1 MSKAAVLV
9 VDVQIGL
16 VTGAYAEKEIL
27 ENINQTIR
35 RLRKSNGVVVFIQHC
50 HSTYEPMMIGNSG
63 WKLHPSLDV
72 KDNDLFVEKEAS
84 DSFYETSLDDVLRA
98 NDIGHVYVTG
108 LQTEFCVDTTCRSA
122 LSRGYSVTLVS
133 DAHTTGDSHLSA
145 AAIIDHHNKVL
156 SNLAHPERKID
167 VKSSG
172 EI

>member
-63 WKLHPSLDV
+63 WELHPSLDV
-72 KDNDLFVEKEAS
+72 KDDDFFVEKEAS
-84 DSFYETSLDDVLRA
+84 DSFYETTLHDVLSA
-98 NDIGHVYVTG
+98 NDIGHVYVIG
-108 LQTEFCVDTTCRSA
+108 LQTEFCVDATCRSA
-122 LSRGYSVTLVS
+122 LSKGYSVTLVS

-145 AAIIDHHNKVL
+145 AVIIDHHNRVL
-156 SNLAHPERKID
+156 LNLAHPKRKID